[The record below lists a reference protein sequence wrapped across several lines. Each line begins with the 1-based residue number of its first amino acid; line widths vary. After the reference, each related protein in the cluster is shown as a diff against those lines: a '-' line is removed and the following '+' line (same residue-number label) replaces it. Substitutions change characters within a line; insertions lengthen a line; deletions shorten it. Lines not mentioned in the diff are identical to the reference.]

1 MHPRQHIRQAFVD
14 RLSGVTMAKDN
25 VYASRIKPLFD
36 QFLPAILLYTQ
47 DESVEEHQWDGDG
60 FTPLK
65 RKLMLEIEAV
75 IQGGDDLDNKL
86 DQFAYEIE
94 QALDD
99 WNIPNRIADT
109 LRLEQTESSIVAD
122 GSKVYGVTR
131 LTYSLI
137 YRTAVK

>member
-14 RLSGVTMAKDN
+14 RLSGITMAKDN

-60 FTPLK
+60 FTLLK

-86 DQFAYEIE
+86 DLFAYEIE